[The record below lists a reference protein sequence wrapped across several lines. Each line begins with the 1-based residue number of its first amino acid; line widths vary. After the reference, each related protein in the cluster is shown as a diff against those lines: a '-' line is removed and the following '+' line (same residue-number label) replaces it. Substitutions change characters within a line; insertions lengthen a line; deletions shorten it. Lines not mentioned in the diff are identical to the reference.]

1 MTVASHPGTDGLT
14 EGKRR
19 AALGRFPIVRPH
31 LEGGVPLASI
41 AQEQNVALRKVS
53 RRAADYRRL
62 GMRGRRL
69 KLNAGKGKRRP
80 LSTIQWLH
88 RRLTRPNLDH
98 MIPTVTEGDCQSPVV
113 GAA

>member
-19 AALGRFPIVRPH
+19 AVLGRFPIVRPH

-62 GMRGRRL
+62 GMRGPASSSTPAKENGDRSQ
-69 KLNAGKGKRRP
+69 
-80 LSTIQWLH
+80 LSSGC
-88 RRLTRPNLDH
+88 
-98 MIPTVTEGDCQSPVV
+98 TEG
-113 GAA
+113 